1 MARNPDAT
9 ITDLLDAA
17 ARLFVSRSYDDI
29 KLSDIAEA
37 CGVTKGAIYH
47 HFDSKEDVFL
57 SMMERKLGALG
68 DNLHPALSYP
78 GNVRDRLN
86 RLTYLYLSLPMVDQR
101 VMQLVRRDAQRFN
114 GETRTKL
121 IRWYQVALPNQIEEI
136 IKAGMEQGEII
147 EGDATLLARLYAAH
161 VEVYLADYARKHFED
176 AAQMAW
182 YVTDIFLKGAAVR
195 DCTDCATAQMP
206 AKQLLA
212 KKESISKGELQ

>member
-17 ARLFVSRSYDDI
+17 ARMFVARSYDDI
-29 KLSDIAEA
+29 KLTDIAEA

-68 DNLHPALSYP
+68 EALRPALDYGQST
-78 GNVRDRLN
+78 RDRLN
-86 RLTYLYLSLPMVDQR
+86 RLTYLYLSQPMVEQR
-101 VMQLVRRDAQRFN
+101 VMQLVRRDAQRFH

-121 IRWYQVALPNQIEEI
+121 IRWYQAALPNQIENI
-136 IKAGMEQGEII
+136 IRAGMESGEII

-176 AAQMAW
+176 ATQMAW
-182 YVTDIFLKGAAVR
+182 YVTDIFLKGASVR
-195 DCTDCATAQMP
+195 DCTDCVTAQMP
-206 AKQLLA
+206 GKTTV
-212 KKESISKGELQ
+212 KPVSKGELQ